1 MADKH
6 EHVVVEFVE
15 QMGLILQGEGLP
27 RIAGRIMGLMIMHGG
42 PFSLTGLAE
51 RLSVSRAS
59 ISTNT
64 RLLEDLG
71 VIERTATPGDRQDY
85 FRLSRQPYAR
95 MLRGVVR
102 RMRRAR
108 EVVESTQETLPEEMS
123 ETHERL
129 EELDA
134 FYEALIESFV
144 NVIDA
149 WETERQRSARQ
160 RRVAPRPSA

>member
-1 MADKH
+1 MADRP
-6 EHVVVEFVE
+6 ESTVVEFVE
-15 QMGLILQGEGLP
+15 QMGLILQAEGLP
-27 RIAGRIMGLMIMHGG
+27 RIAGRMMGLMIMHGG
-42 PFSLTGLAE
+42 PFSLSELAE

-108 EVVESTQETLPEEMS
+108 EVVSGTQEALPEEMS

-144 NVIDA
+144 NVIDDWDA
-149 WETERQRSARQ
+149 EKQHSARQ
-160 RRVAPRPSA
+160 KRVAASPSA

>member
-1 MADKH
+1 
-6 EHVVVEFVE
+6 
-15 QMGLILQGEGLP
+15 
-27 RIAGRIMGLMIMHGG
+27 MGLMIMHGG
-42 PFSLTGLAE
+42 PFSLTELAK

-95 MLRGVVR
+95 MLRGIVR
-102 RMRRAR
+102 RMRRTR
-108 EVVESTQETLPEEMS
+108 EVIENTQETLPEDMA
-123 ETHERL
+123 ETQNRL

-134 FYEALIESFV
+134 FYEALIESFG
-144 NVIDA
+144 NVIDTWDA
-149 WETERQRSARQ
+149 ERQRSARQ
-160 RRVAPRPSA
+160 KRVSERPSA

>member
-1 MADKH
+1 MTQKPEDAIA
-6 EHVVVEFVE
+6 EFVE
-15 QMGLILQGEGLP
+15 QMGLILQAEGLP

-42 PFSLTGLAE
+42 PFGFNELAE

-102 RMRRAR
+102 RMGRAR
-108 EVVESTQETLPEEMS
+108 EVVDHTQEALPEEMT
-123 ETHERL
+123 ETHDRL
-129 EELDA
+129 QELDA
-134 FYEALIESFV
+134 FYEALMESFL
-144 NVIDA
+144 NVIDT
-149 WETERQRSARQ
+149 WEAERQSSARQ
-160 RRVAPRPSA
+160 KRVAARPSV

>member
-1 MADKH
+1 MTQKPDDAIA
-6 EHVVVEFVE
+6 EFVE
-15 QMGLILQGEGLP
+15 QMGLILQAEGLP

-42 PFSLTGLAE
+42 PFGFNELAE

-102 RMRRAR
+102 RMGRAR
-108 EVVESTQETLPEEMS
+108 EVVDHTQEALPEDMT
-123 ETHERL
+123 ETHDRL
-129 EELDA
+129 KELDA
-134 FYEALIESFV
+134 FYEALMESFLT
-144 NVIDA
+144 VIDT
-149 WETERQRSARQ
+149 WEAERRSSAHQ
-160 RRVAPRPSA
+160 KRVAARPSA

>member
-1 MADKH
+1 MADRP
-6 EHVVVEFVE
+6 ENVVIEFVE
-15 QMGLILQGEGLP
+15 QMGLILQAEGLP

-42 PFSLTGLAE
+42 PFSFAELAE

-108 EVVESTQETLPEEMS
+108 EMVESTQGALPEEMT
-123 ETHERL
+123 EAHMRL
-129 EELDA
+129 QELDA
-134 FYEALIESFV
+134 FYEALIESFA

-149 WETERQRSARQ
+149 WDARSQASASQ
-160 RRVAPRPSA
+160 KWEAATPRV

>member
-1 MADKH
+1 MAD
-6 EHVVVEFVE
+6 ETENTVAEFVE
-15 QMGLILQGEGLP
+15 QMGLILQAEGLP

-42 PFSLTGLAE
+42 PFSLTELAE

-71 VIERTATPGDRQDY
+71 VIERTALPGSRQDY

-102 RMRRAR
+102 RMGRAR
-108 EVVESTQETLPEEMS
+108 DVVDNTRDAIPEDMT

-134 FYEALIESFV
+134 FYEALIESFEKV
-144 NVIDA
+144 VET
-149 WETERQRSARQ
+149 WEAERQTVSRPKKV
-160 RRVAPRPSA
+160 VARPSA

>member
-1 MADKH
+1 MTQKPEDAIA
-6 EHVVVEFVE
+6 EFVE
-15 QMGLILQGEGLP
+15 QMGLILQAEGLP

-42 PFSLTGLAE
+42 PFGSNELAE

-102 RMRRAR
+102 RMGRAR
-108 EVVESTQETLPEEMS
+108 EVVDNTQEALPEDMT
-123 ETHERL
+123 ETHDRL
-129 EELDA
+129 QELDA
-134 FYEALIESFV
+134 FYEALMESFL

-149 WETERQRSARQ
+149 WEAERQGSARQ
-160 RRVAPRPSA
+160 KRVAARPSA